1 MFFFLLAGSV
11 ETPIKLFTLYPGE
24 HLVLKCLISDTT
36 HAVNWTKDNVV
47 VVDGEHTR
55 IRSAQLEIESVEV
68 TDSGLYTCTTFGN
81 HSVFFN
87 VSGPVNSKLTP
98 QEVETF
104 IRITEVHVYS
114 LCVSS

>member
-1 MFFFLLAGSV
+1 MFFFLPAGSV
-11 ETPIKLFTLYPGE
+11 ETPIELFTLYPGE
-24 HLVLKCLISDTT
+24 RLDLKCSTSDST

-55 IRSAQLEIESVEV
+55 IRSSQLEIESVEV
-68 TDSGLYTCTTFGN
+68 TDSGLYVCTTFGN

-87 VSGPVNSKLTP
+87 ISGPVNSKLTA

-114 LCVSS
+114 VCV